1 MKTSNK
7 LLLGAFILI
16 VAGMIAANIYLKS
29 KVHSI
34 VEEQTKTEIARDS
47 IVIDS
52 IEKVIE
58 LHFE

>member
-29 KVHSI
+29 KVDSI

>member
-29 KVHSI
+29 KVDSI
-34 VEEQTKTEIARDS
+34 VEEQTKTEIVRDS

-58 LHFE
+58 LQF

>member
-29 KVHSI
+29 KVDSI
-34 VEEQTKTEIARDS
+34 VEEQTKTEIVRDS